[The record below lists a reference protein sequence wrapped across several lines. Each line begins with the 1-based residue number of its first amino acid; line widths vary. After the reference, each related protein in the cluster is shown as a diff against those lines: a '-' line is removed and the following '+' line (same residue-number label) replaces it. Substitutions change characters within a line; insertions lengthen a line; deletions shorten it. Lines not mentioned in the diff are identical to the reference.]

1 MATGSAERILMTI
14 ERFVDPFETIDV
26 REAVDIRSQIL
37 SLEKEMKKQAQL
49 EIVPR
54 HYIAHG
60 LYAREITIPKGC
72 LLTGKIHLFEHIN
85 IVSKG
90 DISVLTD
97 TGIKRIQAPSTFIA
111 SPGIKRVGFAHEE
124 TVWTTI
130 HAANITD
137 PEQAEK
143 LLVVDSFEEYTK
155 ALEGGQCLSL
165 P

>member
-1 MATGSAERILMTI
+1 MAI
-14 ERFVDPFETIDV
+14 ERFVDPFDTIAV
-26 REAVDIRSQIL
+26 GEAPDIRSQIL
-37 SLEKEMKKQAQL
+37 SLERAMKEQPQL
-49 EIVPR
+49 KITPR

-97 TGIKRIQAPSTFIA
+97 TGVKRIQAPATFIA

-130 HAANITD
+130 HAANISD
-137 PEQAEK
+137 PEKAEE

-155 ALEGGQCLSL
+155 ALEGEGGQCLSL